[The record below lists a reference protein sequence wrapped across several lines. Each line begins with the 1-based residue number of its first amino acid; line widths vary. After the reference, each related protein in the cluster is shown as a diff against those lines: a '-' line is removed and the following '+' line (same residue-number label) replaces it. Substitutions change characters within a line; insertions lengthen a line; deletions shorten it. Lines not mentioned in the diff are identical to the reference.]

1 MNPDG
6 TQDVMDMNIVIIQNE
21 KEKKTMDMHKYIKKI
36 A

>member
-6 TQDVMDMNIVIIQNE
+6 SQDVMDMNIVIIQYE
-21 KEKKTMDMHKYIKKI
+21 KQKTMDMHKYIKKI